1 MDADIGAAVDRHDAS
16 SMNSTTGFD
25 QLQREFNLDGIE
37 RPCFEQLVAYP
48 RARMGSAHAVVE
60 PVGDHRAVIGCG
72 QHEGKLASDIA
83 HEISS
88 AGTQYDAGSNRIT
101 DKINAWR
108 YFRHG
113 PLGRFG
119 RNCSSYSA
127 FPCEFTQGAIQ
138 WPRPPRVAVQC
149 GRTFVPRLAST
160 MRFWQSA
167 ASSSPLF
174 SSARES
180 KSSWVLVRRRPRSAR
195 RASHMRT
202 FLPF

>member
-1 MDADIGAAVDRHDAS
+1 MHGDGVEAVIDRDVTGKSIVDSLLCLDRDDRSPSGHRDCPFNRMDADIGAAVDRHDAS

-138 WPRPPRVAVQC
+138 W
-149 GRTFVPRLAST
+149 
-160 MRFWQSA
+160 
-167 ASSSPLF
+167 
-174 SSARES
+174 
-180 KSSWVLVRRRPRSAR
+180 
-195 RASHMRT
+195 
-202 FLPF
+202 